1 VLLWYIPGSGG
12 NPGKPTGQ
20 VFNANNAG
28 FLLYKGLEIDNSTS
42 AIVCSMR
49 LISVTEKST
58 HLTAVVNPRRY
69 FVAGINEETDGLF
82 GSFLSKM

>member
-1 VLLWYIPGSGG
+1 
-12 NPGKPTGQ
+12 
-20 VFNANNAG
+20 
-28 FLLYKGLEIDNSTS
+28 
-42 AIVCSMR
+42 MR

-82 GSFLSKM
+82 ASFLLKNLKTWTKPPSMRYGFGGLIRWLLGSVKVWSEFAFNGCMTLLA

>member
-1 VLLWYIPGSGG
+1 
-12 NPGKPTGQ
+12 
-20 VFNANNAG
+20 
-28 FLLYKGLEIDNSTS
+28 
-42 AIVCSMR
+42 MR